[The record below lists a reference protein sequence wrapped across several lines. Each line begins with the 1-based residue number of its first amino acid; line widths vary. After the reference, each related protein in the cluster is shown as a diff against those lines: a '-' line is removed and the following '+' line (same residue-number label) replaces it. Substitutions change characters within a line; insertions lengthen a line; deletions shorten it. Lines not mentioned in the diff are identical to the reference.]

1 MNSNGVGNSENAL
14 IPLGTLRPEFEIKSG
29 KESYFKLLNLLKNIV
44 SSNDYLK
51 RTFLK
56 TEIDF
61 DTKARNSLL
70 ERLAQSENEIEKQ
83 AIREV
88 EEIFDDIFSLDKI
101 NPEFS
106 FAFFQIDFNQLYS
119 ILFEMSNPL
128 SSEKEQKATFK
139 REIVWGLIKEYFSS
153 CISFLQNCF
162 SIKPE
167 LTNGEQV
174 EPAQPTKIKMT
185 PIRKGALVES

>member
-56 TEIDF
+56 TEI
-61 DTKARNSLL
+61 
-70 ERLAQSENEIEKQ
+70 ENEIEKQ